1 LKYQESISDCNVC
14 LELLDK
20 ITFPY
25 ETRVVKQNGES
36 IQDDISIEDRE
47 SSQQSALYFKIY
59 LRRADSSTKSDL
71 FEEALRDYERALK
84 MKPNDNEVKLA
95 IRTAKKALT
104 MSKQKNYYKILGVD
118 RNASDS
124 EIKKAYRK
132 LALIFHPGI

>member
-1 LKYQESISDCNVC
+1 
-14 LELLDK
+14 LDK
-20 ITFPY
+20 INFPY
-25 ETRVVKQNGES
+25 ETGKQNRES
-36 IQDDISIEDRE
+36 VQDNISIEDRG
-47 SSQQSALYFKIY
+47 SSQQAALYFKIY

-71 FEEALRDYERALK
+71 FEEAVRDYESALK

-95 IRTAKKALT
+95 VRTAKNALT

-132 LALIFHPGI
+132 LALIFHPGNFII